1 MFKPEIKADWDG
13 NLKRYELGL
22 NQETQQVEL
31 RDAMGVP
38 AVNSATGEIK
48 STAKS
53 YWSGSVDGDTISEG
67 GAASQLPDPRTLYT
81 TISGSNTTET
91 EGGETTTETTTV
103 RYSLHEDTAEITNT
117 LLGIPGADDGYRAE
131 VLKWSRGVDVK
142 DFDGDG
148 DITEVRTQLGD
159 PMHSTQFIMNYPD
172 ASDDVDELSLIFM
185 STNHG
190 FLHAIDTDS
199 GIEKFGYI
207 PEELL
212 DNLNF
217 YYEDKVVN
225 HDERKY
231 GLDGEITGW
240 HEDTNN
246 NGLVDTTEN
255 AFIYVGMRRGGRSYY
270 ALDVSDPDD
279 PKLAWKITGSAGGP
293 FAELGQTWS
302 RPIKARIKH
311 TNVIR
316 DVLVF
321 GAGYDESNDN
331 EELRTSDTV
340 GRGFFIVDALTG
352 ALISHRD
359 STDFDDMD
367 YSFPS
372 DLRVIDLNGD
382 SFIDLIFAADTGGQV
397 WRFDVN
403 NDAESD
409 SNFITGAVAA
419 DFGGP
424 VASQNRHFFYEPDIA
439 LIKNDSGEVYLNV
452 AIGSG
457 SRPNPN
463 GTQKHDTF
471 YSFKDNSIFGP
482 PRDTDDEISYPTA
495 LTESDL
501 LNVTETLGSEN
512 TTDGALAKGWYIK
525 LPATGEKVLSGVLTL
540 DNELLFTTY
549 IPPSVNTG
557 NICEPNV
564 GKGRVYSLNIFNGD
578 PANGSQVLRDRHQ
591 ELDTPGIP
599 PKVLALMI
607 EAAPNSI
614 TKFVGKEA
622 LGNDNKGEPFTRTFW
637 AEQ

>member
-1 MFKPEIKADWDG
+1 M
-13 NLKRYELGL
+13 
-22 NQETQQVEL
+22 
-31 RDAMGVP
+31 
-38 AVNSATGEIK
+38 
-48 STAKS
+48 
-53 YWSGSVDGDTISEG
+53 
-67 GAASQLPDPRTLYT
+67 
-81 TISGSNTTET
+81 
-91 EGGETTTETTTV
+91 
-103 RYSLHEDTAEITNT
+103 
-117 LLGIPGADDGYRAE
+117 
-131 VLKWSRGVDVK
+131 
-142 DFDGDG
+142 
-148 DITEVRTQLGD
+148 
-159 PMHSTQFIMNYPD
+159 
-172 ASDDVDELSLIFM
+172 
-185 STNHG
+185 
-190 FLHAIDTDS
+190 
-199 GIEKFGYI
+199 
-207 PEELL
+207 
-212 DNLNF
+212 
-217 YYEDKVVN
+217 
-225 HDERKY
+225 
-231 GLDGEITGW
+231 
-240 HEDTNN
+240 
-246 NGLVDTTEN
+246 
-255 AFIYVGMRRGGRSYY
+255 
-270 ALDVSDPDD
+270 
-279 PKLAWKITGSAGGP
+279 
-293 FAELGQTWS
+293 
-302 RPIKARIKH
+302 
-311 TNVIR
+311 
-316 DVLVF
+316 LVF

-397 WRFDVN
+397 
-403 NDAESD
+403 

-482 PRDTDDEISYPTA
+482 PRDTDDEIGYPTA